1 MSTQKS
7 KVVDLIFKKIDCC
20 IKKQNWIIG
29 FIIILAVHLAGI
41 VFNIQLLE
49 YIIKPMIVIWLV
61 LYFLSQTVSI
71 KSGLKKWILAALFFS
86 WAGDVSLLFQQ
97 NNSIFFLLGLSAFL
111 IAHIF
116 YIVFFNSVRV
126 NENIRGNA
134 WLLLVV
140 AIYYGSLIT
149 LLYSHLGGMK
159 LPVLVYGV
167 VISCMFMLAMHV
179 LSIKNKNAGKW
190 MMTGALLFVLSDS
203 FLAINKFY
211 HPFEI
216 AAVAIMV
223 TYGLAQL
230 FIIEGAIKYITSL
243 DKK

>member
-1 MSTQKS
+1 M
-7 KVVDLIFKKIDCC
+7 
-20 IKKQNWIIG
+20 KKQNWIICYIG
-29 FIIILAVHLAGI
+29 ILAVHLAGI

-49 YIIKPMIVIWLV
+49 YIIKPMIVIWLM

-71 KSGLKKWILAALFFS
+71 NSGLKKWILAALFFS
-86 WAGDVSLLFQQ
+86 WTGDVLLLFQQ

-116 YIVFFNSVRV
+116 YIVFFNSVRIK
-126 NENIRGNA
+126 ENVRGNV
-134 WLLLVV
+134 LLLLLV

-159 LPVLVYGV
+159 LPVLLYGV
-167 VISCMFMLAMHV
+167 VISCMFMLAMHM
-179 LSIKNKNAGKW
+179 LSIKNKAAGKW
-190 MMTGALLFVLSDS
+190 MMTGALLFVISDS
-203 FLAINKFY
+203 LLAVNKFY
-211 HPFEI
+211 YPFEI
-216 AAVAIMV
+216 AAIVIML

-230 FIIEGAIKYITSL
+230 FIVEGAIKYITSI